1 MSTPPIIVMGPPG
14 AGKSSTSRALAEIL
28 RGEVID
34 TDHLIEEACGK
45 RISEIFTEDGEAF
58 FRAREEEAVLR
69 ALDGA
74 GDRLRIIALGGG
86 AILSKLSQSRLR
98 ASGGIIIYLKVS
110 IAFAAPRIGFNR
122 DRPLL
127 VDNPRAQWVA
137 LLKDRAEIYETMA
150 DLTVDTDNKSAREVA
165 QEIAQKIAITKAGS

>member
-1 MSTPPIIVMGPPG
+1 M
-14 AGKSSTSRALAEIL
+14 
-28 RGEVID
+28 
-34 TDHLIEEACGK
+34 
-45 RISEIFTEDGEAF
+45 
-58 FRAREEEAVLR
+58 
-69 ALDGA
+69 
-74 GDRLRIIALGGG
+74 
-86 AILSKLSQSRLR
+86 
-98 ASGGIIIYLKVS
+98 S

-165 QEIAQKIAITKAGS
+165 QEIAQKIAITKADS